1 MNNQKFARIYD
12 DVGYPEDEDDMTL
25 HLYDTRRREKVAFHP
40 VIPGKVQMYVCGI
53 TPYSPSHIGHAR
65 CYIAFDLLHRW
76 LEASGYDVDYV
87 QNFTD
92 IDDKIINIANEE
104 GVEFIQVANRNIE
117 DYYLVMD
124 SLGVKRADHYPR
136 VTEHMKGIIDMI
148 EILIEKNHAYV
159 TSDGVWFSVSSAPE
173 KFGTLTGN
181 TIEAVQ
187 AGGSG
192 RLDKSQKREHND
204 FSLWK
209 AAKSGE
215 PSWDSP
221 WGKGRPGW
229 HIECSAM
236 SLHHFGESFDIH
248 GGGFDLRFPHH
259 EAEIFQSEC
268 CTGKEPVVGVW
279 MHNGFVRVDG
289 EKMSKSLGNFW
300 TVKDAFEVYQPI
312 VLRYALLNAHY
323 RNPIDVSEQLLD
335 DAKRNQRKLAEIY
348 GQAVISKEE
357 GDALAPL
364 PPLPPGDIDSSEY
377 LVQKIGE
384 IESLAE
390 EAARALDDDLNSR
403 LALSKVQAGARIIS
417 EVISSEKIDE
427 ADTASFASFSV
438 DWIEEIGGNI
448 LGILP
453 TIEIAK
459 ATFDPRLDPR
469 RIAVRDE
476 VEGLLARRTI
486 ARHAKDWDAA
496 DEIRD
501 RLAEIGIDVQD
512 TPDGVEWSLK

>member
-1 MNNQKFARIYD
+1 
-12 DVGYPEDEDDMTL
+12 
-25 HLYDTRRREKVAFHP
+25 
-40 VIPGKVQMYVCGI
+40 VQLYVCGI
-53 TPYSPSHIGHAR
+53 TPYSPSHLGHAR

-104 GVEFIQVANRNIE
+104 GIEFLEVANRNIE
-117 DYYLVMD
+117 DYYRVMD
-124 SLGVKRADHYPR
+124 TLGVERADHYPR
-136 VTEHMKGIIDMI
+136 VTEHLEGIIKMI
-148 EILIEKNHAYV
+148 EKLIEKEHAY
-159 TSDGVWFSVSSAPE
+159 TSSDGVWFSVSSAPE

-192 RLDKSQKREHND
+192 RLDKSDKREHND
-204 FSLWK
+204 FALWK
-209 AAKSGE
+209 AAKPGE
-215 PSWDSP
+215 PAWDSP

-268 CTGKEPVVGVW
+268 CTGKEPVVGIW

-300 TVKDAFEVYQPI
+300 TVTDAFKIYEPI

-323 RNPIDVSEQLLD
+323 RNPIDVSEQLLN
-335 DAKRNQRKLAEIY
+335 DAKGNQRKISETY
-348 GQAVISKEE
+348 GHAIISSELGE
-357 GDALAPL
+357 ALAPL
-364 PPLPPGDIDSSEY
+364 PPLPEGDIASTEY
-377 LVQKIGE
+377 LIQKIG
-384 IESLAE
+384 IVESLAE

-417 EVISSEKIDE
+417 EVLNSDEIDE
-427 ADTASFASFSV
+427 SDTASFAIFSIN
-438 DWIEEIGGNI
+438 WMEEIAGSI
-448 LGILP
+448 LGVLP
-453 TIEIAK
+453 TKEIAK
-459 ATFDPRLDPR
+459 AIYDPRLDPKR
-469 RIAVRDE
+469 VAIQDE
-476 VEGLLARRTI
+476 VEGLLARRSI
-486 ARHAKDWDAA
+486 ARHAKDWGAA

-501 RLAEIGIDVQD
+501 ALAEMGVTVKD
-512 TPDGVEWSLK
+512 TSDGVVWSLD

>member
-1 MNNQKFARIYD
+1 
-12 DVGYPEDEDDMTL
+12 MTL
-25 HLYDTRRREKVAFHP
+25 HLYDTRRKEKVAFHP
-40 VIPGKVQMYVCGI
+40 AVPGKVQLYVCGI
-53 TPYSPSHIGHAR
+53 TPYSPSHLGHAR

-92 IDDKIINIANEE
+92 IDNKIINIANEE
-104 GVEFIQVANRNIE
+104 GIEFLEVANRNIE
-117 DYYLVMD
+117 DYYRVMD
-124 SLGVKRADHYPR
+124 TLGVERADHYPR
-136 VTEHMKGIIDMI
+136 VTEHLEGIIKMI
-148 EILIEKNHAYV
+148 EKLIEKGHAY
-159 TSDGVWFSVSSAPE
+159 TSSDGVWFSVSSAPE

-192 RLDKSQKREHND
+192 RLDKSDKREHND
-204 FSLWK
+204 FALWK
-209 AAKSGE
+209 AAKPGE
-215 PSWDSP
+215 PAWNSP

-268 CTGKEPVVGVW
+268 CTGKEPVVGIW

-300 TVKDAFEVYQPI
+300 TVTDAFKIYEPI

-323 RNPIDVSEQLLD
+323 RNPIDVSEQLLN
-335 DAKRNQRKLAEIY
+335 DAKGNQRKISETY
-348 GQAVISKEE
+348 GQAIISSELGE
-357 GDALAPL
+357 VLAPL
-364 PPLPPGDIDSSEY
+364 PPLPEGDSTSAEY
-377 LVQKIGE
+377 LIQKIG
-384 IESLAE
+384 IVESLAE

-417 EVISSEKIDE
+417 EVLNSDEIDE
-427 ADTASFASFSV
+427 TDTASFAIFSIN
-438 DWIEEIGGNI
+438 WMEEIAGSI
-448 LGILP
+448 LGVLP
-453 TIEIAK
+453 TKEIAK
-459 ATFDPRLDPR
+459 AIYDPRLDPK
-469 RIAVRDE
+469 RIAIQDE
-476 VEGLLARRTI
+476 VEGLLARRSI
-486 ARHAKDWDAA
+486 ARHAKDWTAA

-501 RLAEIGIDVQD
+501 ALSEMGVTVKD
-512 TPDGVEWSLK
+512 TSDGVVWSLD

>member
-1 MNNQKFARIYD
+1 
-12 DVGYPEDEDDMTL
+12 MTL
-25 HLYDTRRREKVAFHP
+25 HLYDTRRKEKVAFHP
-40 VIPGKVQMYVCGI
+40 AVPGKVQLYVCGI
-53 TPYSPSHIGHAR
+53 TPYSPSHLGHAR

-104 GVEFIQVANRNIE
+104 GIEFLEVANRNIE
-117 DYYLVMD
+117 DYYRVMD
-124 SLGVKRADHYPR
+124 TLGVERADHYPR
-136 VTEHMKGIIDMI
+136 VTEHLEGIIKMI
-148 EILIEKNHAYV
+148 EKLIEKGHAY
-159 TSDGVWFSVSSAPE
+159 TSSDGVWFSVSSAPE

-192 RLDKSQKREHND
+192 RLDKSDKREHND
-204 FSLWK
+204 FALWK
-209 AAKSGE
+209 AAKPGE
-215 PSWDSP
+215 PAWNSP

-268 CTGKEPVVGVW
+268 CTGKEPVVGIW

-300 TVKDAFEVYQPI
+300 TVTDAFKIYEPI

-323 RNPIDVSEQLLD
+323 RNPIDVSEQLLN
-335 DAKRNQRKLAEIY
+335 DAKGNQHKISETY
-348 GQAVISKEE
+348 GQAIISSELGE
-357 GDALAPL
+357 ALAPL
-364 PPLPPGDIDSSEY
+364 PPLPEGDSTSAEY
-377 LVQKIGE
+377 LIQKIG
-384 IESLAE
+384 IVESLAE

-417 EVISSEKIDE
+417 EVLNSDEIDE
-427 ADTASFASFSV
+427 TDTASFAIFSIN
-438 DWIEEIGGNI
+438 WMEEIAGSI
-448 LGILP
+448 LGVLP
-453 TIEIAK
+453 TKEIAK
-459 ATFDPRLDPR
+459 AIYDPRLDPK
-469 RIAVRDE
+469 RIAIQDE
-476 VEGLLARRTI
+476 VEGLLARRSI
-486 ARHAKDWDAA
+486 ARHAKDWTAA

-501 RLAEIGIDVQD
+501 ALSEMGVTVKD
-512 TPDGVEWSLK
+512 TSDGVVWSLD

>member
-1 MNNQKFARIYD
+1 
-12 DVGYPEDEDDMTL
+12 MTL
-25 HLYDTRRREKVAFHP
+25 HLYDTRRKEKVAFHP
-40 VIPGKVQMYVCGI
+40 AVPGKVQLYVCGI
-53 TPYSPSHIGHAR
+53 TPYSPSHLGHAR

-104 GVEFIQVANRNIE
+104 GIEFLEVANRNIE
-117 DYYLVMD
+117 DYYRVMD
-124 SLGVKRADHYPR
+124 TLGVERADHYPR
-136 VTEHMKGIIDMI
+136 VTEHLEGIIKMI
-148 EILIEKNHAYV
+148 EKLIEKGHAY
-159 TSDGVWFSVSSAPE
+159 TSSDGVWFSVSSAPE

-192 RLDKSQKREHND
+192 RLDKSDKREHND
-204 FSLWK
+204 FALWK
-209 AAKSGE
+209 AAKPGE
-215 PSWDSP
+215 PAWNSP

-268 CTGKEPVVGVW
+268 CTGKEPVVGIW

-300 TVKDAFEVYQPI
+300 TVTDAFKIYEPI

-323 RNPIDVSEQLLD
+323 RNPIDVSEQLLN
-335 DAKRNQRKLAEIY
+335 DAKGNQRKISETY
-348 GQAVISKEE
+348 GQAIISSELGE
-357 GDALAPL
+357 ALAPL
-364 PPLPPGDIDSSEY
+364 PPLPEGDSTSAEY
-377 LVQKIGE
+377 LIQKIG
-384 IESLAE
+384 IVESLAE

-417 EVISSEKIDE
+417 EVLNSDEIDE
-427 ADTASFASFSV
+427 TDTASFAIFSIN
-438 DWIEEIGGNI
+438 WMEEIAGSI
-448 LGILP
+448 LGVLP
-453 TIEIAK
+453 TKEIAK
-459 ATFDPRLDPR
+459 AIYDPRLDPK
-469 RIAVRDE
+469 RIAIQDE
-476 VEGLLARRTI
+476 VEGLLARRSI
-486 ARHAKDWDAA
+486 ARHAKDWTAA

-501 RLAEIGIDVQD
+501 ALSEMGVTVKD
-512 TPDGVEWSLK
+512 TSDGVVWSLD

>member
-1 MNNQKFARIYD
+1 
-12 DVGYPEDEDDMTL
+12 MTL
-25 HLYDTRRREKVAFHP
+25 HLYDTRRKEKVAFHP
-40 VIPGKVQMYVCGI
+40 AVPGKVQLYVCGI
-53 TPYSPSHIGHAR
+53 TPYSPSHLGHGR

-104 GVEFIQVANRNIE
+104 GIEFLEVANRNIE
-117 DYYLVMD
+117 DYYRVMD
-124 SLGVKRADHYPR
+124 TLGVERADHYPR
-136 VTEHMKGIIDMI
+136 VTEHLEGIIKMI
-148 EILIEKNHAYV
+148 EKLIEKGHAY
-159 TSDGVWFSVSSAPE
+159 TSSDGVWFSVSSAPE

-192 RLDKSQKREHND
+192 RLDKSDKREHND
-204 FSLWK
+204 FALWK
-209 AAKSGE
+209 AAKPGE
-215 PSWDSP
+215 PAWNSP

-268 CTGKEPVVGVW
+268 CTGKEPVVGIW

-300 TVKDAFEVYQPI
+300 TVTDAFKIYEPI

-323 RNPIDVSEQLLD
+323 RNPIDVSEQLLN
-335 DAKRNQRKLAEIY
+335 DAKGNQRKISETY
-348 GQAVISKEE
+348 GQAIISSELGE
-357 GDALAPL
+357 ALAPL
-364 PPLPPGDIDSSEY
+364 PPLPEGDSRSAEY
-377 LVQKIGE
+377 LIQKIG
-384 IESLAE
+384 IVESLAE

-417 EVISSEKIDE
+417 EVLNSDEIDE
-427 ADTASFASFSV
+427 TDTASFAIFSIN
-438 DWIEEIGGNI
+438 WMEEIAGSI
-448 LGILP
+448 LGVLP
-453 TIEIAK
+453 AKEIAK
-459 ATFDPRLDPR
+459 AIYDPRLDPK
-469 RIAVRDE
+469 RIAIQDE
-476 VEGLLARRTI
+476 VEGLLARRSI
-486 ARHAKDWDAA
+486 ARHAKDWTAA

-501 RLAEIGIDVQD
+501 ALSEMGVTVKD
-512 TPDGVEWSLK
+512 TSDGVVWSLD